1 MWHFLISPIF
11 HTMVQKYRNQA
22 EVSLGL
28 EVSVR
33 LLLIPEPKRGA
44 LLLLIWYDTVT
55 CERQQ
60 TIRNSQRKTGVCLH
74 VEFSATAR
82 DASHRTYPS
91 HRSFPD
97 GSATSCPRPG
107 SSRQVLPAPLII
119 CMNSWP
125 EETFRRRYG
134 LPGLGERER
143 ENEDERSPS

>member
-97 GSATSCPRPG
+97 GSATSCRDLG
-107 SSRQVLPAPLII
+107 RLGRFAGTSHHLHEFLA
-119 CMNSWP
+119 
-125 EETFRRRYG
+125 RRDVPTEIWVAG
-134 LPGLGERER
+134 IG
-143 ENEDERSPS
+143 